1 MRKSAERIFS
11 FLFGD
16 NSENKVTPR
25 AVVRLPHSAHASQPY
40 AVLTETCH
48 YMHDRSSRS
57 GGRDGQKQVIEGR
70 EDSANVG

>member
-1 MRKSAERIFS
+1 MRKLAERIFS

-25 AVVRLPHSAHASQPY
+25 TVVRLPHSAHASQPY

-57 GGRDGQKQVIEGR
+57 GGRDGQKHVIERR